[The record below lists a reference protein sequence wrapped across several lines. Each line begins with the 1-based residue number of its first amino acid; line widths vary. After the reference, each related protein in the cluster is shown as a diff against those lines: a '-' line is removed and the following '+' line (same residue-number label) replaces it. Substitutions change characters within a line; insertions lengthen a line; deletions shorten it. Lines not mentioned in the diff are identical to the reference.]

1 VTSELKIVDFDQ
13 KWPDFYQKWFM
24 LNFPVNLENHF
35 LSKIAEWVG
44 SKNFGLE
51 IFELEI
57 VDKKLDDSSS
67 KLIRS

>member
-1 VTSELKIVDFDQ
+1 MARFLSKMIYVEFSIFL
-13 KWPDFYQKWFM
+13 
-24 LNFPVNLENHF
+24 NLENHF
-35 LSKIAEWVG
+35 VSKIAERVG

>member
-1 VTSELKIVDFDQ
+1 MARFLSKMIYD
-13 KWPDFYQKWFM
+13 
-24 LNFPVNLENHF
+24 NFPVNLENHF
-35 LSKIAEWVG
+35 VSKIAERVG

>member
-1 VTSELKIVDFDQ
+1 MVRFLSKMARFLSKMIYD
-13 KWPDFYQKWFM
+13 
-24 LNFPVNLENHF
+24 NFPVNLKNHF
-35 LSKIAEWVG
+35 VSKIVG

>member
-1 VTSELKIVDFDQ
+1 MARFLSKMIYVEFSIFL
-13 KWPDFYQKWFM
+13 
-24 LNFPVNLENHF
+24 NLENHF
-35 LSKIAEWVG
+35 VSKIAESFG
-44 SKNFGLE
+44 SKNFCLE